1 MGQKGGLSSPKG
13 RAEGG
18 GLSFLLAEVFGDH
31 TRFTPGHQLGGE
43 GCAGEGEPQVATT
56 SSSLSMTATP
66 EPSAGDVPMSP
77 LLAVSAQSLREEAGL
92 RS

>member
-1 MGQKGGLSSPKG
+1 
-13 RAEGG
+13 
-18 GLSFLLAEVFGDH
+18 
-31 TRFTPGHQLGGE
+31 
-43 GCAGEGEPQVATT
+43 VATT